1 MVVLVLLTSWM
12 WVPWEIATSVLVCCW
27 SFKTLFPSFIALLYH
42 STKMSENEDQG
53 DLANMDDL
61 TEKEEYEDDFEKDL
75 EWLINEEEKENLA
88 EREIPDKKED
98 DTEGKNVNM
107 VTFEE
112 DHEKMEKNPYEL
124 SEGGIDV
131 KVEPHEGESLASR
144 SDMKEGD
151 QVSDSDSECSIQESK
166 LEKQQE
172 LDEEVDEE
180 IKRYVLEK
188 IEEANKLLENQA
200 PVGENRERKLKF
212 KDTLVD
218 LEVPPLEDAEVYKA
232 DLAGG
237 DDVSTK
243 LSQLH
248 ISSETGPESTSL
260 SLHAGTNEEQKNGG
274 KVLVE
279 KDGKFELLSLRD
291 IESQGFLP
299 PISVSFTDI
308 ETQRTSTKSSH
319 PGSGTV
325 SRMKEVHPGR
335 PGIPS
340 SSPAAEECALFP
352 KPPSNPKHRLN
363 SAVSA
368 ARGLGKRKTPPRA
381 QSANVPLRSS
391 TYCLSPRQKELRK
404 QLEQKKEKLRKEEE
418 ERKKEQ
424 EEQKRRENEIVFR
437 AWLQKKKEQVQEE
450 KRIRRAK
457 ELENLNSKERNR
469 NPEEAFKLWLKKKH
483 QEHMKEK
490 QIEILKQQ
498 AEGITF
504 FPRTEECN
512 KAFKEWLKR
521 KREEKRMEEL
531 AAKETVR
538 QLRLEARRAK
548 QMQNIHSISSEPR
561 SFRFR
566 DNYS

>member
-1 MVVLVLLTSWM
+1 
-12 WVPWEIATSVLVCCW
+12 
-27 SFKTLFPSFIALLYH
+27 
-42 STKMSENEDQG
+42 
-53 DLANMDDL
+53 MDNL
-61 TEKEEYEDDFEKDL
+61 TEREEYEDDFEKDL
-75 EWLINEEEKENLA
+75 EWLINEEEKESLG
-88 EREIPDKKED
+88 ERETPEERED
-98 DTEGKNVNM
+98 DIEGKDVK
-107 VTFEE
+107 VVATFEE
-112 DHEKMEKNPYEL
+112 DHEKMENNPDEL

-131 KVEPHEGESLASR
+131 KVKPCEEESLVSG
-144 SDMKEGD
+144 SDVKEGD
-151 QVSDSDSECSIQESK
+151 QVSDTDSECSIQESK
-166 LEKQQE
+166 LENQQE

-218 LEVPPLEDAEVYKA
+218 LEVPPLEDVEVYKT

-237 DDVSTK
+237 GDVSTK

-248 ISSETGPESTSL
+248 ISNETGPESASL
-260 SLHAGTNEEQKNGG
+260 SLPAGKNEEQKNG

-308 ETQRTSTKSSH
+308 ETQRTSPKSSH
-319 PGSGTV
+319 LSSSGTV
-325 SRMKEVHPGR
+325 SRMKEVRPVR
-335 PGIPS
+335 PGIHS
-340 SSPAAEECALFP
+340 FSPAAEECAFLP
-352 KPPSNPKHRLN
+352 KPPSNPKHRPN
-363 SAVSA
+363 SAINA

-404 QLEQKKEKLRKEEE
+404 QLEQRKEKLRKEEE

-424 EEQKRRENEIVFR
+424 EEQKRRENEMVFR

-490 QIEILKQQ
+490 QIEILRRQE
-498 AEGITF
+498 EGITF

-512 KAFKEWLKR
+512 RAFKEWLKR
-521 KREEKRMEEL
+521 KREEKRAEEL
-531 AAKETVR
+531 AAKETAR